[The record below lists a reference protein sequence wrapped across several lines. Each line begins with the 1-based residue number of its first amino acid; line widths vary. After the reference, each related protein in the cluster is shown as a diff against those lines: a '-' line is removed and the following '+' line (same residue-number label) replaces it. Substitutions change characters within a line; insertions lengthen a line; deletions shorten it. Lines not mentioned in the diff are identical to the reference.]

1 MTSKEIAKRLLTNIL
16 SGTYADT
23 GRLPSES
30 ALAARFDVSRMTL
43 RAALDELRRQGLIE
57 KRNGIGSFLTKRAFR
72 RSGEIGFVVPDFET
86 FAFFT
91 EIKKEI
97 ERHASRLGYRIDLV
111 FTREQGH
118 AAIVRDIRNKV
129 QELAA
134 KRIEGVI
141 FRPFVAEEFS
151 ETNGEIVNIFRH
163 AEVPVVLIDSDITRP
178 PKRSDCDLVAVNNIV
193 AGRQIADHLHER
205 GYRRIAFLMEN
216 RNPLANA
223 NWGNRLF
230 GLAGELA
237 LLCWRTRAP
246 RLRRKCPPTRFP
258 ADR

>member
-1 MTSKEIAKRLLTNIL
+1 MTSKEIAKRLLSNIL

-43 RAALDELRRQGLIE
+43 RAALDELRRHGLIE
-57 KRNGIGSFLTKRAFR
+57 KRNGIGSFLTKRAFK
-72 RSGEIGFVVPDFET
+72 RSWEIGFVVPDFET

-91 EIKKEI
+91 EIKKDI

-118 AAIVRDIRNKV
+118 AAIVRDIQNKV
-129 QELAA
+129 RELAA

-151 ETNGEIVNIFRH
+151 ETNGGTSS
-163 AEVPVVLIDSDITRP
+163 A
-178 PKRSDCDLVAVNNIV
+178 
-193 AGRQIADHLHER
+193 
-205 GYRRIAFLMEN
+205 M
-216 RNPLANA
+216 
-223 NWGNRLF
+223 
-230 GLAGELA
+230 
-237 LLCWRTRAP
+237 
-246 RLRRKCPPTRFP
+246 RKCPSCSLIRTSP
-258 ADR
+258 DRQSAATAISWLSTTSSHDGR